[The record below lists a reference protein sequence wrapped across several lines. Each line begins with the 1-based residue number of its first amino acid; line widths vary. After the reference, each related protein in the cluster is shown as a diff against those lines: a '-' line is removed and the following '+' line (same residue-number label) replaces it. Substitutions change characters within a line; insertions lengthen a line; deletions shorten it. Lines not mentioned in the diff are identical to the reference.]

1 MRYATARSFL
11 TVLLLPVLV
20 NAMAQGTISHAPHHD
35 PSVPPKGGDRIQL
48 NQYCAPTYTVGPADG
63 DLVNG
68 VQFGTINYPF
78 SGDNGGTG
86 YTDLSYEG
94 TSFATELVAGN
105 SYFLN
110 LTSGSYQPPNG
121 SFEYYKVWIDFDH
134 DLQFEATEEVL
145 NAQINIPNYSFGVS
159 VDIPLDAAAGYT
171 GMRVRNVY
179 NDGSFTACSSHN
191 YGETEDYTVL
201 IQNGLPCIPL
211 SSFGGHDGDYT
222 SAVSVGDLLYT
233 QPAAPVHGYTS
244 RMDLGTHLRR
254 GTTNALQLVS
264 GPYASDHFGVW
275 ADWNHDGDFDDA
287 DELVEYAQ
295 ITAAFTPFNTM
306 LNVPDHAAVGYTV
319 LRVRCLDDAF
329 GLPCSGINYGSTVDF
344 TVSVST
350 EAYPCLPISG
360 VGTVY
365 GDGFSTCTVPGLAVF
380 LGTEEWPF
388 YQLSSV
394 PLHFEQGEATVL
406 NLITGNYAPERYVV
420 SMDMN
425 DDGDFDDAGE
435 ELVTG
440 QSTVAFQSL
449 QLFYTVPLGCPP
461 GQHVVRLRAFDPN
474 NGPAEPCGAADYGE
488 VLDIPIAVNVPNG
501 PCMPFAGNVNLWGV
515 LQTFTDGVQLGDISN
530 TGSGGSYT
538 APYKDYTALSTTLTI
553 NQTYDLT
560 ITSGL
565 GQFDV
570 FSAWIDY
577 NADGDWDDA
586 GEQIGNIP
594 SIPTSFTDAIMT
606 FTVPAVTLGD
616 KVMRV
621 RSRGGGAPSPCSD
634 AEFGETEDY
643 TVTIE
648 TNTGI
653 GEQLSSTW
661 SVFAQPAQG
670 TITVRASSDVTN
682 TTYRMVDALG
692 REVGTGR
699 IAGPVTE
706 LNGTALATGSY
717 LLLVEGDDTREVLR
731 FNWVR

>member
-1 MRYATARSFL
+1 MRSNRARLVLTAAYTL
-11 TVLLLPVLV
+11 VLV

-35 PSVPPKGGDRIQL
+35 PAAVPKGSDRILL
-48 NQYCAPTYTVGPADG
+48 NQYCTPTYTVGPADG
-63 DLVNG
+63 DLIDA
-68 VQFGTINYPF
+68 VQFGTIDYQN
-78 SGDNGGTG
+78 SGGSGGTG
-86 YTDLSYEG
+86 YTDWSYEG
-94 TSFATELVAGN
+94 GDFTAELIAGS
-105 SYFLN
+105 SYFLS
-110 LTSGSYQPPNG
+110 LSSGPYQPPNG
-121 SFEYYKVWIDFDH
+121 SFEHYKAWIDFDH
-134 DLQFEATEEVL
+134 DLEFEATEEVL

-159 VDIPLDAAAGYT
+159 VAIPADAVAGYT

-179 NDGSFTACSSHN
+179 NDATFTPCSNHN

-211 SSFGGHDGDYT
+211 SAFGGHDGDYT
-222 SAVSVGDLLYT
+222 SAITVGELAFT
-233 QPAAPVHGYTS
+233 QTAAPVHGYTS
-244 RMDLGTHLRR
+244 RMDLGAQLRR
-254 GTTNALQLVS
+254 GTTNAMEIVS
-264 GPYASDHFGVW
+264 GPYAGDHFGVW
-275 ADWNHDGDFDDA
+275 ADWNHDGDFDDV
-287 DELVEYAQ
+287 DELIEYAQ
-295 ITAAFTPFNTM
+295 IITSFTPLNTV

-329 GLPCSGINYGSTVDF
+329 GLPCTGINYGSTVDF

-365 GDGFSTCTVPGLAVF
+365 GDGYSTCTVPGLAVF
-380 LGTEEWPF
+380 LGTEAWPY

-435 ELVTG
+435 ELVSG
-440 QSTVAFQSL
+440 QSTIAFQSL
-449 QLFYTVPLGCPP
+449 QLFYTVPLNCPP

-501 PCMPFAGNVNLWGV
+501 PCMPFTGNINLWGT
-515 LQTFTDGVQLGDISN
+515 LLTFTDGVQLGDISN
-530 TGSGGSYT
+530 TGSGGAYT

-560 ITSGL
+560 ITSGQ

-586 GEQIGNIP
+586 GEEIGHIP
-594 SIPTSFTDAIMT
+594 TIPTSFTDSVMT
-606 FTVPAVTLGD
+606 FTVPAVPLGD

-634 AEFGETEDY
+634 AQFGETEDY
-643 TVTIE
+643 AVTIE

-653 GEQLSSTW
+653 GDHAASTW
-661 SVFAQPAQG
+661 TVHAQAAEG
-670 TITVRASSDVTN
+670 TITVRTSRDVGGER
-682 TTYRMVDALG
+682 YRLLDPVG
-692 REVGTGR
+692 REVAAGR
-699 IAGPVTE
+699 IAGPVTV
-706 LNGTALATGSY
+706 LSGSALTAGSY

-731 FNWVR
+731 FNWLR